1 MALKLLK
8 TGPLWVNTLKVMFLD
23 IQRFLDKSTND
34 NKKASCNIIL
44 FVVNYTGSQIRARKN
59 CTFFWRVKKIII
71 VVWNMT
77 PIFDAPTFLFFT

>member
-1 MALKLLK
+1 MSNIRYYL
-8 TGPLWVNTLKVMFLD
+8 N
-23 IQRFLDKSTND
+23 RFYLHSINEYARKNY
-34 NKKASCNIIL
+34 IIL

-59 CTFFWRVKKIII
+59 FTFFWRVKKIII